1 MVLHMPRPF
10 KHPKTGVYYFRM
22 RVPADLV
29 GAIGKREIKISL
41 GTKEPAAAKE
51 LFSAKEQQVTKHW
64 RLLRTRPE
72 PLSQKQIVA
81 LSGKV
86 YRKIIEKFDDEPGSP
101 QLWRNIISLAER
113 VAADGNWEQ
122 WYGPSVDELLLSEDT
137 VTDHESR
144 ERLIQQVHQTLLL
157 AAAQQ
162 VKKAEGNYSPDPNA
176 NRFPPLKPR
185 GTKAK
190 AVTLTDL
197 FKLWER
203 DHLADN
209 GAQGTPADFLQKI
222 KDFKKHLGHE
232 NAETVTGLNV
242 SEYCDMLRHERGL
255 SAKTVN
261 GKYLAAIRIIFRVG
275 LAKSRIKADPTA
287 NIKVSVPKA
296 IKERPKSFTDAE
308 AKVILACALGDPSS
322 LGQMSEL
329 NKLACRWVP
338 WICAYTGARAGEIT
352 QLRREDFS
360 EEYGIPFLKITPEAG
375 SVKTGLYR
383 MVPIHPHLVELG
395 LIEFVQ
401 SRPQGPLFYI
411 PNDRKRKPGHTQA
424 ASVRGKVSDWVRDVA
439 KITDRRVQPNH
450 AWRHRFKTVAR
461 DVDIAP
467 RYMDAIQG
475 HEDGSASSDYGE
487 NTMKALYREILK
499 LPKYDVKA
507 KTRAD

>member
-1 MVLHMPRPF
+1 MPRPF

-29 GAIGKREIKISL
+29 GVVGKREIKISL
-41 GTKEPAAAKE
+41 GTKDPVAAKE
-51 LFSAKEQQVTKHW
+51 LFSAKEQQVTKRW
-64 RLLRTRPE
+64 KALRNKLE
-72 PLSQKQIVA
+72 PLTQKQIVA

-86 YRKIIEKFDDEPGSP
+86 YRKIVEQFDEEPGSP
-101 QLWRNIISLAER
+101 QTWREITALAER
-113 VAADGNWEQ
+113 VAAGGNFEQ
-122 WYGPSVDELLLSEDT
+122 WYGSSVDELLLSEDT
-137 VTDHESR
+137 VTDEASR
-144 ERLIQQVHQTLLL
+144 QRLIRQVHQTLLL
-157 AAAQQ
+157 AAEQQ
-162 VKKAEGNYSPDPNA
+162 SKKAEGDYTPDPNA
-176 NRFPPLKPR
+176 NRFPPLKPW
-185 GTKAK
+185 GAKAK

-203 DHLADN
+203 DHLADK
-209 GAQGTPADFLQKI
+209 GALGTPADFLQKI
-222 KDFKKHLGHE
+222 EDFKRHLGHE
-232 NAETVTGLNV
+232 DAEAITGLNI

-261 GKYLAAIRIIFRVG
+261 GKYLAAIRIVFRVG
-275 LAKSRIKADPTA
+275 LAKSRIKSDPTA
-287 NIKVSVPKA
+287 NVKISVPKA
-296 IKERPKSFTDAE
+296 IKERSKGFTDQE
-308 AKVILACALGDPSS
+308 ATTILTFALGDPSS

-338 WICAYTGARAGEIT
+338 WICAYTGARGGEIT

-360 EEYGIPFLKITPEAG
+360 EEYDIPFLKITPEAG
-375 SVKTGLYR
+375 STKTGVYR

-395 LIEFVQ
+395 LIELVQ
-401 SRPQGPLFYI
+401 SRPEGPLFYI

-439 KITDRRVQPNH
+439 KVTDARVQPNH

-507 KTRAD
+507 